1 MYGLGMLEM
10 GISFDLAQLV
20 LDNETAGMIKHVI
33 NGIPVNDETLAV
45 DVIRE
50 VGIFR
55 DFLAHDDTFKHM
67 RTQSQ
72 VELIDR
78 HMREEWEAAGSTTIY
93 QRAREKVKYILENH
107 KPLALPAS
115 VRSEIRAIIA
125 GTEEELG
132 VADAS
137 KQTDAKS
144 AA

>member
-50 VGIFR
+50 VGIFK

-107 KPLALPAS
+107 KPLAMPDS
-115 VRSEIRAIIA
+115 VWSEIRAIID

-132 VADAS
+132 VSDKAAR
-137 KQTDAKS
+137 TKS